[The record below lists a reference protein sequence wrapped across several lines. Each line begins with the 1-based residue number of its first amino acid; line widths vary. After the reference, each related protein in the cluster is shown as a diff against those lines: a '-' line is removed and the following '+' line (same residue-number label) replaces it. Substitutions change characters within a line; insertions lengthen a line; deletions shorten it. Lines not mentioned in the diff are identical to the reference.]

1 MLNNVRTTQQ
11 VSIPADVSTKYAPFR
26 CTTLRQQLET
36 LLWIDSLIMFNCF
49 NKFQLAGVIIGKSGS
64 NIRKIRNE
72 TGADVDLDDAGG
84 GKNDRIITI
93 NGTPEQIA
101 NAQYLLQMRSVF
113 KFLFLKITS
122 FKNNFVL

>member
-1 MLNNVRTTQQ
+1 MINQVLRT
-11 VSIPADVSTKYAPFR
+11 
-26 CTTLRQQLET
+26 LE
-36 LLWIDSLIMFNCF
+36 LMDFMC
-49 NKFQLAGVIIGKSGS
+49 FQLAGVIIGKSGS

-101 NAQYLLQMRSVF
+101 NAQYLLQMRLV
-113 KFLFLKITS
+113 
-122 FKNNFVL
+122 